1 MAVDWKTVGLPRWY
15 DCKLGRLKDQALA
28 RLVGTTKGRIR
39 ARRLA
44 LGIAACSV
52 NQVIE
57 PFRHLLGVES
67 DRVIAARC
75 GASISSV
82 TTYRESLGIP
92 AKPRPVPL
100 TRQQRIPLDHP
111 VRPYKA
117 LLGLVSEQ
125 DIRILQACLSPQP
138 RHRGRHSTSSLQ
150 HHCQKLLNGPRYRIL
165 KARGLGTSRC
175 LAACLRQKS
184 VGQWGCLSQ
193 SLNSDRRSWG
203 SRHISAY
210 RA

>member
-1 MAVDWKTVGLPRWY
+1 MAVDWKNIGLPRWY

-117 LLGLVSEQ
+117 LLSLVSEGHCESCKRVSRHSQ
-125 DIRILQACLSPQP
+125 GIAGGIRLQAC
-138 RHRGRHSTSSLQ
+138 ST
-150 HHCQKLLNGPRYRIL
+150 I
-165 KARGLGTSRC
+165 AR
-175 LAACLRQKS
+175 
-184 VGQWGCLSQ
+184 
-193 SLNSDRRSWG
+193 NS
-203 SRHISAY
+203 
-210 RA
+210 